1 MLQSVIFPNESV
13 LQRSYL
19 NHSSNSNI
27 QGFRDHAPE
36 MYSFAVHV
44 IGYAQNCIFVSVL
57 VSCTSPNQTLLIVI
71 KMYCI

>member
-1 MLQSVIFPNESV
+1 MLQSVIFPNDSV

-44 IGYAQNCIFVSVL
+44 IGYAQNCIFNRFLCL
-57 VSCTSPNQTLLIVI
+57 VRHQI
-71 KMYCI
+71 KHFL